1 MSTDERSDADLVHAT
16 AGGDRQAFAQLYDRY
31 APRLLGLAERILGRR
46 SDAEDLLHDFF
57 IEVGKQAHGYDKDRG
72 SVASWLVL
80 RLRSRALD
88 RLRSPAYRRFVDL
101 ESAPKSAEPSIS
113 ADVVAAESE
122 RDSLHRSLQASLQT
136 LPDET
141 RAILEL
147 VYFRDRSLPEVASEL
162 KLPLGTV
169 KSRIHRALRAL
180 RATAEE

>member
-1 MSTDERSDADLVHAT
+1 MQAT
-16 AGGDRQAFAQLYDRY
+16 AQDDRQAFAELYDRY

-57 IEVGKQAHGYDKDRG
+57 IEVRKQAHGYDSTRG

-101 ESAPKSAEPSIS
+101 ESAPKSAEPQIS
-113 ADVVAAESE
+113 AEAVTAESE
-122 RDSLHRSLQASLQT
+122 REPLHRSLQASLQT

-147 VYFRDRSLPEVASEL
+147 VYFKDRSLPEVAAEL
-162 KLPLGTV
+162 SLPLGTV
-169 KSRIHRALRAL
+169 KSRIHRALRTL
-180 RATAEE
+180 RAQAEE